1 MSSRRRSRSPE
12 RDRRSRS
19 RSPDRSGDRGN
30 SRYGGTHDQKDRYGG
45 GRYGYGR
52 DSRDDDDNGWRGRN
66 HRSDRNTHDARFAYL
81 CLLSDT
87 CLLLTVRAE
96 HRVPQTSRDDQ
107 TSKMS
112 EAEIKAQEVAAARKS
127 RMAMLKRMQGK
138 S

>member
-66 HRSDRNTHDARFAYL
+66 TYDARFAYL
-81 CLLSDT
+81 CLLSDA